1 MENKNTNLPI
11 PTINQVVKYN
21 GKDYKIISCNFGGKC
36 KIKKLHLPNKGS
48 VLNDIDISE
57 LKY

>member
-1 MENKNTNLPI
+1 METKTKNLPM

-21 GKDYKIISCNFGGKC
+21 GKDYKIISCNFDGKC
-36 KIKKLHLPNKGS
+36 KIKKLNLPNKGS
-48 VLNDIDISE
+48 VLNDIHISE